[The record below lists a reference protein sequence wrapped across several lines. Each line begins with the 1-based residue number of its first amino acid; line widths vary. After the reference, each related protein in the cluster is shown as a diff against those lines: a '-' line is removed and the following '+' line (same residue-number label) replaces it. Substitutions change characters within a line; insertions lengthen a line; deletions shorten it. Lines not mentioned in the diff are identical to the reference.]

1 MATLLSFLTL
11 LGFELLYYSS
21 QKAQFARNPWL
32 DGWVIKLGKS
42 VKFIALGL
50 LLVSLVGFQWFYGIG
65 SGSFY
70 FLAALMLAG
79 GLAFLLSPIRY
90 FDLQWV
96 ALAFLVFITLELI

>member
-11 LGFELLYYSS
+11 LGFEWLYYSS

-32 DGWVIKLGKS
+32 DELLIKLGKS
-42 VKFIALGL
+42 AKFIALGL
-50 LLVSLVGFQWFYGIG
+50 LLASLVGFQWFYGLG

-70 FLAALMLAG
+70 FMAALMLAG

-90 FDLQWV
+90 FDLQWL
-96 ALAFLVFITLELI
+96 AIAFLIFITLELI

>member
-32 DGWVIKLGKS
+32 EAWVAKLGKY
-42 VKFIALGL
+42 VKWAAIAL
-50 LLVSLVGFQWFYGIG
+50 LLVSLVGFQWFFGFG

-79 GLAFLLSPIRY
+79 GLAFLLSPVRH

-96 ALAFLVFITLELI
+96 ALAFLILFTLELI